1 MYDSW
6 HYEYYLWYLLGSL
19 GTAALY
25 VGAIIGVLT
34 IVATW
39 MVYSKAGEHG
49 WAALVPFY
57 AQYVLYKITWG
68 NGWLFLLLLV
78 PFVNVVVGIIT
89 LVKLSKSFGYGGGF
103 ACGLIFL
110 NTIFMLIL
118 GFGSSRYV
126 GPGGVNAG
134 WREDFRDDYYAGG
147 QRRYDRGTDYDVS
160 SSYASSERAA
170 DEADYGNHSSAD
182 YDYGGYR
189 RTDSTRCPDCGAAIS
204 GSGKYCP
211 YCGAKLR

>member
-6 HYEYYLWYLLGSL
+6 HYEYNLWYLLGSL

-34 IVATW
+34 VAATW

-89 LVKLSKSFGYGGGF
+89 LVKLSKSFGHGGGF

-147 QRRYDRGTDYDVS
+147 QRRYDRGTDYDGS

>member
-34 IVATW
+34 VAATW

-89 LVKLSKSFGYGGGF
+89 LVKLSKSFGHGGGF

-134 WREDFRDDYYAGG
+134 WREDFRDEYYAVGA
-147 QRRYDRGTDYDVS
+147 RR
-160 SSYASSERAA
+160 
-170 DEADYGNHSSAD
+170 
-182 YDYGGYR
+182 
-189 RTDSTRCPDCGAAIS
+189 
-204 GSGKYCP
+204 
-211 YCGAKLR
+211 

>member
-34 IVATW
+34 VAATW
-39 MVYSKAGEHG
+39 MVYSKGRGARLGPR
-49 WAALVPFY
+49 WSRFT

-89 LVKLSKSFGYGGGF
+89 LVKLSKSLR
-103 ACGLIFL
+103 ARRRLRL
-110 NTIFMLIL
+110 
-118 GFGSSRYV
+118 R
-126 GPGGVNAG
+126 A
-134 WREDFRDDYYAGG
+134 DFPEHDIHADPRLRLQQVRRPRRR
-147 QRRYDRGTDYDVS
+147 QRRLARGFPGRLLRR
-160 SSYASSERAA
+160 RAA
-170 DEADYGNHSSAD
+170 A
-182 YDYGGYR
+182 
-189 RTDSTRCPDCGAAIS
+189 
-204 GSGKYCP
+204 
-211 YCGAKLR
+211 L